1 MAKSYTFLVQKF
13 YYVIGKFL
21 HYWFYYINLLILAIV
36 TLSAVAVLVY
46 VFSCQLEYITA
57 SNMSSANNLTLYVIT
72 VILNVHV
79 YIAYTCVTYRL
90 ASSFIFLVA
99 GGLRVGAP
107 ASVEHSKTAVAIDL
121 LPVGLFTP
129 RPLCPSWRRERE
141 SVRGMKK
148 EGERGGE

>member
-1 MAKSYTFLVQKF
+1 
-13 YYVIGKFL
+13 
-21 HYWFYYINLLILAIV
+21 
-36 TLSAVAVLVY
+36 
-46 VFSCQLEYITA
+46 
-57 SNMSSANNLTLYVIT
+57 MSSANNFALYVIT

-79 YIAYTCVTYRL
+79 YIAYTCVPYRL

-107 ASVEHSKTAVAIDL
+107 ASVERSKTAAAIDL

-141 SVRGMKK
+141 CERDEKRGRKRWRVRERTSKERK
-148 EGERGGE
+148 EGVCV